1 MRSEKSAGRR
11 DGLTG
16 QTGSNL
22 LGRLK
27 LPIMTRQAHRRPLA
41 TLEVPRY
48 LGRLMQWGPA
58 ELPSS
63 WAACRGHRLAPVSS
77 IIVQVKRKT
86 QGTLLW
92 HIIIKDSC

>member
-58 ELPSS
+58 EQLGGVPRPPPGSS
-63 WAACRGHRLAPVSS
+63 
-77 IIVQVKRKT
+77 VQYYCA
-86 QGTLLW
+86 G
-92 HIIIKDSC
+92 